1 MINIPE
7 DKSINVKNIGKIK
20 SRTNAFLR
28 LINTVNII
36 LIAFIMILYYLTMP
50 VVTSK
55 VLYIPQGS
63 TKSIISY
70 LNKNSYELNK
80 IDEIIL
86 SRFGYVQSGW
96 IDLKVNELTKM
107 DFLIKLL
114 KSKAALKSITLIPG
128 DTYYFF
134 IKKIASEFN
143 LDEKKLYE
151 TYNKYAFRLDG
162 NILAETYSLPIGMSE
177 EEIILYLL
185 SHTNQKYEE
194 YSNKIFGTYDKEQW
208 YKYVTL
214 ASIIQKEAA
223 TINEMPIVSSVIYN
237 RLKRKMPLQMDGTLN
252 YGEYSNSI
260 VTAMRIKEDNSSYN
274 TYKNRGIPKNPVC
287 AVSLDAIKAAIFPV
301 KSNYLYFVRDK
312 TTGLHKFSS
321 TYSDHKSNINS
332 NIGVIKN
339 YSKINENPTDID
351 KEASDIMKNDITKQ
365 KVPSIKDLFNN
376 IN

>member
-1 MINIPE
+1 
-7 DKSINVKNIGKIK
+7 
-20 SRTNAFLR
+20 
-28 LINTVNII
+28 
-36 LIAFIMILYYLTMP
+36 MILYYLTMP

-321 TYSDHKSNINS
+321 RYSDHKSNINS